1 MSHLGRLVGYFHV
14 FSWQNPV
21 KEKTVSEVGVNP
33 EISRDTLE
41 RLGVIYALQST
52 CLSCQSWRTALAWNV
67 TLAIGCDRGGGGLSL
82 LSESNFYCSFLFFNF
97 VYGKNCQQVW
107 KTIRLL
113 HRLLL
118 LLALS
123 MRFNRWIIRPSSN
136 VRQRDRKIASWWN
149 SFILILIL
157 CSRIMSFKRSI
168 LRSLP
173 NRAFLIVRFIEKKKK
188 QRHLI
193 ENNRYVLLF

>member
-82 LSESNFYCSFLFFNF
+82 LSESNFYCSFLFLISFMAKIVSKYERLF
-97 VYGKNCQQVW
+97 DYCTDYYCYWLCPCDLTGELFGLPRMWDRETEKLQVGE
-107 KTIRLL
+107 I
-113 HRLLL
+113 
-118 LLALS
+118 
-123 MRFNRWIIRPSSN
+123 
-136 VRQRDRKIASWWN
+136 V
-149 SFILILIL
+149 SF
-157 CSRIMSFKRSI
+157 
-168 LRSLP
+168 
-173 NRAFLIVRFIEKKKK
+173 
-188 QRHLI
+188 
-193 ENNRYVLLF
+193 